1 MEEVSK
7 LTYREATDELNE
19 ILSYMEQSDVDIDE
33 LVPKLERATAII
45 AEIDKRIKASKVR
58 VEEIVPK
65 LNTLATGEGEL
76 DEEPFDPDDEPSTD
90 EDLLPH
96 REPRSLK
103 YIEQDE
109 EPLSEF
115 DEEPFEFNGQL
126 IEQDDEPF

>member
-19 ILSYMEQSDVDIDE
+19 SLSYMEQSDVDIDE

-45 AEIDKRIKASKVR
+45 AEMDKRIKASKVR

-65 LNTLATGEGEL
+65 LNTLAAGESEF
-76 DEEPFDPDDEPSTD
+76 DEEPFDSDEEPPTD
-90 EDLLPH
+90 EDLFRMPGPL
-96 REPRSLK
+96 E

-109 EPLSEF
+109 GPPSEF

>member
-45 AEIDKRIKASKVR
+45 AEMDKRIKASKVR

-65 LNTLATGEGEL
+65 LNTLAAGE
-76 DEEPFDPDDEPSTD
+76 
-90 EDLLPH
+90 
-96 REPRSLK
+96 
-103 YIEQDE
+103 
-109 EPLSEF
+109 SEF

-126 IEQDDEPF
+126 IEQDDETF

>member
-1 MEEVSK
+1 VEEVSK

-45 AEIDKRIKASKVR
+45 AEMDKRIKASKVR

-65 LNTLATGEGEL
+65 LNTLAAGE
-76 DEEPFDPDDEPSTD
+76 
-90 EDLLPH
+90 
-96 REPRSLK
+96 
-103 YIEQDE
+103 
-109 EPLSEF
+109 SEF

>member
-45 AEIDKRIKASKVR
+45 AEMDKRIKASKVR

-65 LNTLATGEGEL
+65 LNTLAAGE
-76 DEEPFDPDDEPSTD
+76 
-90 EDLLPH
+90 
-96 REPRSLK
+96 
-103 YIEQDE
+103 
-109 EPLSEF
+109 SEF

>member
-45 AEIDKRIKASKVR
+45 AEMDKRIKASKVR

-65 LNTLATGEGEL
+65 LNTLAAGESEF
-76 DEEPFDPDDEPSTD
+76 DEEPFDSDEEPPTD
-90 EDLLPH
+90 EDLFRMLRPL
-96 REPRSLK
+96 E

-109 EPLSEF
+109 GPLSEF
-115 DEEPFEFNGQL
+115 DEEPF
-126 IEQDDEPF
+126 